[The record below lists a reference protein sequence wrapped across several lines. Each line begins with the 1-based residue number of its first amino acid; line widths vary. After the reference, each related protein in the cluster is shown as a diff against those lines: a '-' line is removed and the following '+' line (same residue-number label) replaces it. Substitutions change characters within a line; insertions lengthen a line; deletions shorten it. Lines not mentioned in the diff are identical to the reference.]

1 MRRIRRIVPALAVV
15 VVTTL
20 IAAHVLLTPNH
31 LRELASSA
39 MAAMLF
45 VANVFFAYGVDTGY
59 FADDASSK
67 PLLHLWSLG
76 VEEQFYLL
84 WPLAVGALF
93 ATRLS
98 TKGKFVTA
106 LVVTALAVGL
116 SQWLTRFPIFA
127 FYMLPSRAFAER
139 EHTVSKGQTLAR
151 IAAKYGIAVSTLAA
165 ANGLTNAEH
174 LRPGQVLLGRAD

>member
-1 MRRIRRIVPALAVV
+1 VPALAVV

-20 IAAHVLLTPNH
+20 IAAHFLLTPNH

-84 WPLAVGALF
+84 LAARSRSAVCCEAFHQRKVRDGARGHGSCGWPFPMAHPLS
-93 ATRLS
+93 LS
-98 TKGKFVTA
+98 TMPGI
-106 LVVTALAVGL
+106 
-116 SQWLTRFPIFA
+116 SH
-127 FYMLPSRAFAER
+127 LP
-139 EHTVSKGQTLAR
+139 L
-151 IAAKYGIAVSTLAA
+151 
-165 ANGLTNAEH
+165 
-174 LRPGQVLLGRAD
+174 